1 MRVSELAGGRVIAAV
16 SGWRRGPLW
25 ENYGGVLGDAQ
36 VLLRRRLRR
45 LLTPIYVNLH
55 EDVYVALRSVVV
67 RPVAAAGSQFTEEDG
82 L

>member
-1 MRVSELAGGRVIAAV
+1 MSELAGGRVVGKLVI
-16 SGWRRGPLW
+16 WRRGPLR

-55 EDVYVALRSVVV
+55 EDVYVDLRAVAV
-67 RPVAAAGSQFTEEDG
+67 RLFEASINQFTEEG
-82 L
+82 EL